1 MDARLLSK
9 SGTSIRTPSD
19 TDASV
24 MVMLSGDARP
34 ARMAVMGVV
43 LEGRAAARAVSGG
56 SREAATAFGT
66 EQRVRFRARAVGGT
80 WGSRSNGDGTAPG
93 SRLPALR
100 PQGDQRFGGVP
111 GFQRIVV
118 RVRQLPGRAV
128 ELDFFQRT
136 QRDRS

>member
-56 SREAATAFGT
+56 RREAATAFGT
-66 EQRVRFRARAVGGT
+66 EQRVRFGSGTIGGADGKRDT
-80 WGSRSNGDGTAPG
+80 GNGKRRCSHVSRFPFLA
-93 SRLPALR
+93 SRR
-100 PQGDQRFGGVP
+100 FGPQGRKRFGGVP
-111 GFQRIVV
+111 GLQ
-118 RVRQLPGRAV
+118 
-128 ELDFFQRT
+128 
-136 QRDRS
+136 